1 MGLLNTLRFIVGH
14 PLNRGRP
21 IASLYRFGAWQVR
34 SRVRSSPVAVD
45 FAGGTRLLVSRGQTG
60 ATGNVYTGLHEFE
73 EMAFVLHVL
82 RPDDLFVDV
91 GANIG
96 SYTILAAGAVGARC
110 VSFEPD
116 RDTMQSL
123 QRNVLANSLGSRVE
137 LRQSVVGRSE
147 GIAQF
152 TSGGDTLNHVA
163 DGSEAGAIR
172 TQMTTL
178 DTALEGRSPQVLK
191 IDVEGYEQEVIAGA
205 AKTLASREIIAVI
218 METNGSGSRYGVS
231 DAELHRAMI
240 EQAFVPCSYDP
251 FTRSLTVHSQ
261 AVSGGNTIYIK
272 DQEQAAARVKTAPR
286 YDIAGRARI

>member
-1 MGLLNTLRFIVGH
+1 
-14 PLNRGRP
+14 
-21 IASLYRFGAWQVR
+21 
-34 SRVRSSPVAVD
+34 
-45 FAGGTRLLVSRGQTG
+45 
-60 ATGNVYTGLHEFE
+60 VYTGLHEFE

-82 RPDDLFVDV
+82 RSGDLFVDV
-91 GANIG
+91 GANVG

-116 RDTMQSL
+116 RDTMRSL
-123 QRNVLANSLGSRVE
+123 ERNVAANSLDDRVE

-152 TSGGDTLNHVA
+152 TSGADTLNHVA
-163 DGSEAGAIR
+163 DGSDASAIP

-191 IDVEGYEQEVIAGA
+191 IDVEGYESEVIAGA
-205 AKTLASREIIAVI
+205 AKTLESREIIAVI

-231 DAELHRAMI
+231 DAELHRAMTDHG
-240 EQAFVPCSYDP
+240 FVPCSYDP
-251 FTRSLTVHSQ
+251 FTRGLTVH
-261 AVSGGNTIYIK
+261 AEPISGGNTIYVK
-272 DQEQAAARVKTAPR
+272 DRADATDRVKTAPS

>member
-1 MGLLNTLRFIVGH
+1 M
-14 PLNRGRP
+14 
-21 IASLYRFGAWQVR
+21 S
-34 SRVRSSPVAVD
+34 SSPVAVD

-60 ATGNVYTGLHEFE
+60 ATGNVYTGLHEFG

-91 GANIG
+91 GANVG

-116 RDTMQSL
+116 PDTMESL
-123 QRNVLANSLGSRVE
+123 QRNVLANSLDSRVE
-137 LRQSVVGRSE
+137 LRQTVVGRSE

-152 TSGGDTLNHVA
+152 TSGADTLNHVA
-163 DGSEAGAIR
+163 DGSDAGAVP

-178 DTALEGRSPQVLK
+178 DTALEGRSTQVLK
-191 IDVEGYEQEVIAGA
+191 IDVEGYESEVIAGA
-205 AKTLASREIIAVI
+205 AKTLESREIIAVI

-240 EQAFVPCSYDP
+240 EYEFVPCSYDP
-251 FTRSLTVHSQ
+251 FARSLTQHTQ
-261 AVSGGNTIYIK
+261 PVSGGNTIYVK
-272 DQEQAAARVKTAPR
+272 DRAQAMARVETASS